1 MGLALVVGVA
11 TKIVVE
17 KEDDYKYCTK
27 EEILRDLKDE
37 LNFNLYDVEED
48 ERRVI
53 FYIREDVLVKNIY
66 NLLLSETKSEKMRN
80 DERSKLNQILEKI
93 KSNDSTEKI

>member
-53 FYIREDVLVKNIY
+53 FYIR
-66 NLLLSETKSEKMRN
+66 
-80 DERSKLNQILEKI
+80 
-93 KSNDSTEKI
+93 